1 MRYSKRKIFFI
12 GLIVMICVCML
23 WTMRPVKIIRA
34 GIRFEYDS
42 QFKQGLLIGSL
53 RGFTDNESYDVIVDH
68 MPLTE
73 WGRIHW
79 YLDHKDELKGKYNIP
94 TSSSYH
100 IAFWDVGDGFIDG
113 EKSGD
118 GDLVCFNKVDGSNQN
133 CVEKDLLL
141 SVDLDKGEQEEYTFK
156 HCCNYWSY
164 MPNGRLAWFN
174 GYR

>member
-12 GLIVMICVCML
+12 GLMVMICVCML

-79 YLDHKDELKGKYNIP
+79 YLDHKDELKGQNI
-94 TSSSYH
+94 
-100 IAFWDVGDGFIDG
+100 
-113 EKSGD
+113 K
-118 GDLVCFNKVDGSNQN
+118 
-133 CVEKDLLL
+133 
-141 SVDLDKGEQEEYTFK
+141 
-156 HCCNYWSY
+156 
-164 MPNGRLAWFN
+164 
-174 GYR
+174 